1 MELILAILLGGFF
14 GFALNYV
21 GATNR
26 TKLKNML
33 TLRDLTIMKIILF
46 AIGFSSLLV
55 AAASFMG
62 IFDISHL
69 SVKTTHLGV
78 VVGGLIFGVGF
89 GWAGTCPGT
98 CVAGAGGADLKKA
111 VFVIFGALLGAFT
124 YSLSYGTIEKTGL
137 FEAMNFGNVTLFH
150 LSDAFPSVF
159 QVGFG
164 GLLFMGLVLM
174 GLAYVMPDHI
184 SLNN

>member
-21 GATNR
+21 GATNT

-98 CVAGAGGADLKKA
+98 CVAGAGGLILRKP
-111 VFVIFGALLGAFT
+111 
-124 YSLSYGTIEKTGL
+124 YSLS
-137 FEAMNFGNVTLFH
+137 
-150 LSDAFPSVF
+150 
-159 QVGFG
+159 
-164 GLLFMGLVLM
+164 LVLC
-174 GLAYVMPDHI
+174 LAHLRTHSPMEPLKKQVC
-184 SLNN
+184 LKR